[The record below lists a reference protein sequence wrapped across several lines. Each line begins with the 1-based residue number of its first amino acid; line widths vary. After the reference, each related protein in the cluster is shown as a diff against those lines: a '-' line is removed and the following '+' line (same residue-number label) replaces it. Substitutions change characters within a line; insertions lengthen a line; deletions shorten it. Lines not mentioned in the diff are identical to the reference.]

1 MSLNGLIRQS
11 LGMVEEL
18 VAMPFEVAR
27 KVWPEESNSTAS
39 QVIHRAAGLGE
50 GLATMPV
57 KAFRELFEDEQQQ
70 QPPAS

>member
-1 MSLNGLIRQS
+1 MSLNGLIRQ
-11 LGMVEEL
+11 
-18 VAMPFEVAR
+18 
-27 KVWPEESNSTAS
+27 
-39 QVIHRAAGLGE
+39 VIHRAVGLGE